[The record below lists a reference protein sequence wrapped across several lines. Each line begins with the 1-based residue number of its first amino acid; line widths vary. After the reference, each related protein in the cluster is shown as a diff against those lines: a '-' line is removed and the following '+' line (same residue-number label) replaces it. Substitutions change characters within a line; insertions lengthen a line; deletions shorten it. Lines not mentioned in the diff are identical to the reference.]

1 MSILITAGMIGVGK
15 STYTELIAR
24 KLGSKAFYESVE
36 DNEILELFYDDPE
49 RWAFSL
55 QIHFLN
61 TRFKS
66 IKAALTDADNVLDRS
81 IYEDALFTYINHLQ
95 GNITSE
101 EMSIYNSLLENM
113 MEELQDMPKK
123 SPDLLVYL
131 TGSFS
136 TILHRIALRGRE
148 FEQVDNDPELLE
160 YYRTLYDSY
169 HQWYEDYDKSA
180 KILINVD
187 DFDILGSLHDQDRVM
202 KIITDEL
209 AKIENRGK

>member
-136 TILHRIALRGRE
+136 TILHRIALRGRD

-160 YYRTLYDSY
+160 YYRTLYDNY

-187 DFDILGSLHDQDRVM
+187 DFDVLGSLHDQDRVM